1 MCSLINHRNSQV
13 SFKAYDIIGIGV
25 STLDLL
31 TVVGEFPAVEGVQKA
46 HESSLQGG
54 GPVATAIVAAAK
66 LGAKT
71 AMIDSLGDD
80 WRGDLI
86 IREFENFGVDTQFI
100 TVGDDKTS
108 SIASIHVRKN
118 DGKRTIIFSP
128 GNASEVTVASLPV
141 QAIVQA
147 KVVHMNGRHI
157 TACREVCRIA
167 KANGVKISF
176 DGGAGRYRSEL
187 DEILPLAD
195 YCIIAKE
202 FCDQWLGR
210 MNVNDALRKI
220 IANGSSLAVITMGE
234 KGSVALDGTGE
245 IMQQQAYK
253 IDNIVD
259 TTGCGDIYHGA
270 LLYALVKEIP
280 LKDALKIASA
290 AAALKAEHLGG
301 RGLVPDIQQVMA
313 FISRY

>member
-1 MCSLINHRNSQV
+1 V
-13 SFKAYDIIGIGV
+13 TFETYDIIGIGV

-31 TVVGEFPAVEGVQKA
+31 TVVDQFPAVEGVQKA

-54 GPVATAIVAAAK
+54 GPVATAIVSAAK

-80 WRGDLI
+80 WRGDFI

-100 TVGDDKTS
+100 NIHGGKTS
-108 SIASIHVRKN
+108 SIASIHVRKK
-118 DGKRTIIFSP
+118 DGKRTIIYSP

-141 QAIVQA
+141 QAIAQA
-147 KVVHMNGRHI
+147 KIIHMNGRHI
-157 TACREVCRIA
+157 TACKEVCRIA

-187 DEILPLAD
+187 DEILPLVD
-195 YCIIAKE
+195 CCIIAKD
-202 FCDQWLGR
+202 FCDQWLGN
-210 MNVNDALRKI
+210 MDVNDALRKI
-220 IANGSSLAVITMGE
+220 IDNGSSLAVITMGE
-234 KGSVALDGTGE
+234 MGSIALDGSGE
-245 IMQQQAYK
+245 IIRQQAYK
-253 IDNIVD
+253 IDSIVD

-270 LLYALVKEIP
+270 FLYALVKECS

-290 AAALKAEHLGG
+290 AAALKAQHLGG
-301 RGLVPDIQQVMA
+301 RGLIPEINQVME